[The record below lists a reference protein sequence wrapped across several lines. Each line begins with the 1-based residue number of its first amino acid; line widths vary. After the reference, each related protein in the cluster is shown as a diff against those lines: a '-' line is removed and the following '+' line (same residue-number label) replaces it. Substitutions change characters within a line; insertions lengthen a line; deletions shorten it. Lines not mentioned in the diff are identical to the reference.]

1 MAEDKLR
8 SYLKRVTTELQQ
20 TRTRLQDVRDR
31 AQEPIAIIGMS
42 CRFPGGVSSPDDFW
56 ELMANGTDAITG
68 FPADRGW
75 ESLEL
80 PAGGYVRQGGFLHD
94 AAEFDAEFFE
104 ISPREAAAMD
114 PQQRLLLETSWEAI
128 EHAGLDPSTL
138 RGSHTG
144 VFVGGTPQDFATVS
158 VGAPAEAAGFILTG
172 TAGSI
177 LSGRLAYT
185 LGLEGPAVTIDTA
198 CSSSL
203 VALHLAIRALRNDE
217 CSMALA
223 GGVTVMSTPGAFVE
237 FSRQNGL
244 AADGRCKPF
253 SEDAD
258 GVGWSEGVGLLLV
271 ERLSDARRNGHP
283 VLAVLRGS
291 AVNSDGASNGLTA
304 PNGPSQ
310 HRVIRQALLDAGVAA
325 GDVDIVEAHGTGTE
339 LGDPIEAQALIAT
352 YGRHRESDRPL
363 LLGSVKSNIGHTQA
377 AAGVAGV
384 MKTVLALRHGM
395 VPSSLHAAE
404 PTTKVTWPDG
414 AVRLVSEATVL
425 PDLDRPRLAGVSSFG
440 FSGTNAHVIVEE
452 APATPPSPD
461 TDGRPAAGWVPW
473 VLSGRTED
481 ALRAQ
486 AQRLVAAVDAA
497 SESSAADVASALLH
511 GRSCFEHRA
520 VVIGDDL
527 EALLAGATAVA
538 EGRPAP
544 SVVVGS
550 GAPEL
555 GPVLVFPGQGSQWL
569 GMAADLL
576 TSCSPF
582 ADRLAECERALAH
595 WVDFSV
601 TDVVRGTAPREALDR
616 VEVVQP
622 ALWAVMVSLAA
633 LWEAEGV
640 RPAAV
645 IGHSQGEIAAACAI
659 GALSLEDGARIV
671 ALRSAA
677 VAETLS
683 GRGGMVS
690 VTRSVAEVRADLAAW
705 GERISVAAINGPESV
720 VVSGERI
727 ALTELVE
734 QWERRDIRA
743 RWIPVDYAS
752 HSREV
757 DLLRT
762 RILELAGPIEPRPG
776 SVPFY
781 STVTGE
787 PLATEELDAD
797 YWFRNL
803 AETVQFE
810 QAVRACSARGH
821 TVFLEVSPHPVLTMG
836 IEQTL
841 TATGVADTAVV
852 CGTLRRDEPDLRRL
866 LLAEAVLHTRGVT
879 VGWHGTVRA
888 ATAAEVALPT
898 YAFQRRRYW
907 LEPHRPSIEPTGT
920 PAGEGETAFWARV
933 EQEDLTGLASSLD
946 VSTDAPLD
954 AVLPRLSAWHR
965 RRRELSTADSWRY
978 RIEWRPMRAQ
988 PDARLTGTW
997 LVVEPADGRCASS
1010 ASDVGTT
1017 LRAGGAEVV
1026 VLPVPSE
1033 LDRGGLADL
1042 LRRTLDG
1049 SAPLAGIVSLLALD
1063 EKNGTAI
1070 TSTMPE
1076 GGPATVALVQAL
1088 GDADLDAPL
1097 WCLTRGA
1104 VSTGPADPVTAPLQA
1119 QTWGFGRVVGAEHPE
1134 RWGGLVDLPE
1144 RLDAR
1149 AGARLR
1155 AVLAARDENE
1165 VAVRA
1170 AGSYGRRLVRAPLG
1184 ERPAVRS
1191 WQPEGTVLL
1200 TGGTGSLGA
1209 AVARWLARA
1218 GAENLLLLS
1227 RRGPSAPGAE
1237 DLRAELTGL
1246 GTEVT
1251 ILACDIAEKD
1261 QLRAAL
1267 DSIPAH
1273 RPLTSVVHT
1282 AAVLDDALVDAVT
1295 DAKLA
1300 AAYGAKVRGA
1310 INLHELTA
1318 DRPLAAFVLFS
1329 SLAGSLGIPGQA
1341 TYAPG
1346 NAVLDALAQHRRA
1359 RGLQATSVAWGH
1371 WAGGGIADDAVE
1383 QQLRRRGT
1391 VDMDPETAL
1400 TVLGQVL
1407 DHDETLLAVADID
1420 WSRLA
1425 AQVGTVHPLF
1435 RDLPDLRTAPTA
1447 PGTAD
1452 APTTA
1457 AGGSLTGRLAGL
1469 STQDQDRLL
1478 VDLVRAE
1485 AASVLGHSSS
1495 EAVGDE
1501 RAFRELGFDSLTSV
1515 ELRNRLNAVTGLRLP
1530 ATLLFDHPT
1539 PAGLAARLRADMA
1552 GGPSEDDGPTA
1563 QTGADDPIAIVAMS
1577 CRFPG
1582 GVDSPEQ
1589 LWSLLADGRDAISPF
1604 PADRGWE
1611 VLTGDGSLDAEADAP
1626 RSGGFL
1632 DDVAGFDAAL
1642 FGIAPREAAAM
1653 DPQQRLLLE
1662 TSWEAMERAGI
1673 DPQSLRGTATGVF
1686 VGSNNQD
1693 YANLLVRAGA
1703 EAAGYLST
1711 GGTASVLSG
1720 RLAYSFGLE
1729 GPAMTVDTACSSS
1742 LVALHLATQSLR
1754 NGECELALVGGVT
1767 VMSTPGGLLEFHRQ
1781 GGLSVDGR
1789 CRAFASDADGTGFA
1803 EGAGVLLVERLSD
1816 AQRNG
1821 RRVLAVIRGSAV
1833 NQDGA
1838 SNGLTAPNGPAQQ
1851 RVIRQALANARL
1863 GTDDVDVVE
1872 AHGTGT
1878 RLGDP
1883 IEAQAL
1889 IATYGRDRS
1898 AQRPLWLGSVKSNLG
1913 HTQAAAGVAGVIKMV
1928 LAITRAS
1935 LPPTLHVE
1943 EPTRE
1948 VDWSTGSVRLLTEPR
1963 PWQRAD
1969 RPRRAGVS
1977 SFGISGT
1984 NAHLILEEPP
1994 SVPPT
1999 PARPSPAVVPSTSV
2013 VPWVLSAQSE
2023 AGLRSQAARLRAF
2036 LTDRPGESPAD
2047 IGFSLA
2053 TTRAVLDHRA
2063 VVLVPDLDHGLA
2075 SLDDLAEGRRT
2086 VDGGTR
2092 GNSPDLRTAVLFTG
2106 QGAQRPGTGRELY
2119 EASPVFAEAFDEVC
2133 AELDTRLD
2141 TPLREIAF
2149 AEEGSPQAVLLDET
2163 RYTQACLFALE
2174 VALFRL
2180 VESFG
2185 LRPAAV
2191 GGHSVGELVAAY
2203 VSGVWSLADACAVVA
2218 ARGRLMQ
2225 ALPSGGAMVSVRETE
2240 SAVAESLAGLT
2251 DRVSIAA
2258 VNTADSVVVSGD
2270 AEVIDGLVTDWTA
2283 AGRRTRR
2290 LSVSHAFHSPRMDPM
2305 LAEFAEVLAAV
2316 EFHPPRLP
2324 IVSNRTGE
2332 FAAADFGTPEYWVR
2346 HARDAVRFA
2355 AGLHTLRADGI
2366 TAFLELGPDA
2376 VLTPMVRDTLPD
2388 VVGLAVLRRD
2398 RPEIESLLTALG
2410 GLHARGPAVDWASA
2424 FVGRDVRVLDL
2435 PTYAFQRRRFWLDP
2449 RVTETDTRQPTP
2461 SGLDDGAFW
2470 RQVEEEDLTGLA
2482 TTLDVDADAPW
2493 HEVLPMLA
2501 AWRHRRREMSTV
2513 ESWRYR
2519 VRWQPIAVSPGALLT
2534 GRWLVVEAA
2543 VEASRAHSVP
2553 DVAQLLSQAGAEVV
2567 RLVIESDTD
2576 PTETAALLRS
2586 TAHRP
2591 FAGVVSL
2598 LALDET
2604 AHRDESAVPAGL
2616 TATAAL
2622 VRALRDADLRAPLW
2636 CATRGAVSVGDSD
2649 PLHSPAQALTWGLG
2663 RVLGLERPDRWGGLI
2678 DLPDL
2683 LDARSTEWFVAAL
2696 AGVDDED
2703 QLAVRRSGVFVR
2715 RLVPAPP
2722 AAQAGSGWR
2731 PSGTVLVT
2739 GGTGSLG
2746 SHVAC
2751 WLAGQGAEHLLL
2763 VSRRG
2768 RSAPGAEDLELELA
2782 GIGVRVTIAA
2792 CDLADPAAVRDLIA
2806 SIPADRP
2813 LSAVV
2818 HAAGIVDDCPVEEL
2832 TVDRLAPVLRPKVA
2846 GVVNLHEATRG
2857 LDLNAF
2863 VLFSSVSAV
2872 WGSAGQGAYAA
2883 ANSYLDAFAEHRRAQ
2898 GLPATSIAWGGWGSG
2913 GMVDP
2918 AAEQVLLRRGLNPM
2932 APELAMTAMSQAVDA
2947 RDAAVA
2953 IADVD
2958 WTRFLPAFTIA
2969 RRRPLLDVLAAGLVR
2984 TNDPTPGPDVRSTAG
2999 ELLRTRLSAAD
3010 EAEGRALLIEMIR
3023 TEAAGVLRHVD
3034 AEAISADRSF
3044 QEAGFDSLTAIEF
3057 RERLGLVAGL
3067 TLPATLVFDHPTPEV
3082 LATHLRTELIGA
3094 PTGDGAGTSVTTSA
3108 RPSADEPLA
3117 IVGMACRLPGGV
3129 HSPEDLWRVVSDQ
3142 VDGMTTFPTDRGW
3155 QLAGVPGAPSGSP
3168 SDPTAPS
3175 VVGGFL
3181 DDVAG
3186 FDAAFFSI
3194 APVEAAATDPQQRL
3208 LLETTWEALERA
3220 GIDPQALRGSDT
3232 GVFVGGTAQ
3241 EHATALL
3248 GEPALGADYIL
3259 TGAAGSVLSGR
3270 LAYTFGFEGPAV
3282 TVDTACSSSLT
3293 ALHLAAQSLR
3303 TGECDLALAGGVTVM
3318 SSPGV
3323 FAAFSRQGGLAG
3335 DGRCKAF
3342 SHAADGT
3349 GWGEGVGMLVVERL
3363 SDARRHG
3370 HRVLAVVPGSAVNQD
3385 GASNGLTAPNGP
3397 AQQRVIRRALA
3408 NAGLT
3413 PSDVDVVEA
3422 HGTGTRLG
3430 DPIEAQALL
3439 ATYGAARPADAPLW
3453 LGSVKSN
3460 IGHTQAAA
3468 GVAGVIKMVQALR
3481 HGTLPATL
3489 HVDEP
3494 TPHVDWSSGAV
3505 RVLTE
3510 PQPWPDRDRPRRAAV
3525 SAFGL
3530 SGTNVHLIL
3539 EQDTADVDQPEIVDA
3554 PEVDDSG
3561 GSAVPEHGP
3570 EAVAT
3575 DRTPPTPWVISAR
3588 TPQALRAQAQALHTR
3603 LTDQP
3608 QLSTLDVGYSLITT
3622 RASLG
3627 SRAVVVGDDRT
3638 ELLAGLAD
3646 IASGLVPPAAGTQT
3660 ETRPVMVFSGHGS
3673 QWADMAAELIETN
3686 AVFAD
3691 RIDECERA
3699 LAPWV
3704 DWSLRAVLCDAEQS
3718 ALLARADVVSP
3729 VLWATAVALAELWAC
3744 HGVRPAAVVGH
3755 SQGEIAAACVAGT
3768 LSLADG
3774 ARLIALRSR
3783 AVLRLVGRGGMAL
3796 IAATAEDVRTRIA
3809 RWADRLVV
3817 AGHNGPRSVVVS
3829 GDLTALDELRVDCAA
3844 DEVRFDRVDIAYASH
3859 SPQTEVLRDEFPEL
3873 AATITPI
3880 EQPDAV
3886 PMISTVTGA
3895 PVSPADLDADYWF
3908 RNLSRPVEFDAA
3920 IRACLDRGHT
3930 TFLEVSPHPVLGLGL
3945 TQILEDAAPERRT
3958 LVQGTLRRNRPA
3970 ARSFLLAAGT
3980 LHTHGIAVD
3989 WSACFAGRGACRV
4002 DLPTYVFQHERFWLG
4017 PPTATSLDTRGLG
4030 LTMADHPVLGAAVD
4044 LPDVGGSLLTGRLS
4058 VPTHP
4063 WLGDHVVAGSVIYP
4077 GTGFVDLVLRAGAE
4091 VGCHRIEELVL
4102 HTPLVLSGD
4111 DAVAVQV
4118 AVGAA
4123 DEQGRRSVAVYAR
4136 DEQDVHPE
4144 AWRRH
4149 AGGVLAPD
4157 TPIAGDETLASW
4169 PPAAATAVS
4178 TDGFY
4183 DRMVGE
4189 AELYY
4194 GPVFQGLRGMWRRD
4208 DAVFA
4213 EVELPADAVGEA
4225 ERFTVHPALFDAAL
4239 HAVWLLGAGDTA
4251 DSDQED
4257 ASAEGARDHTRL
4269 PFSWSGVWLGA
4280 VGASRLRVRLRSTGG
4295 GVSILVADE
4304 TGSPV
4309 ASVAELVLRPL
4320 NGAPRDATVDA
4331 HRDSLFRL
4339 DWTRVEAAPGDP
4351 RPVVLTGHTAE
4362 PHWWVDRFGAELD
4375 TVESVTTLPAPIPA
4389 AVLLPWSSQSEVDDL
4404 GDLPADLATRVHDGV
4419 ADALDTVRTW
4429 LTEERFGAATLVV
4442 TTRGAVAARPKEDIT
4457 DLAAATLWGL
4467 LRSVQAEHPAR
4478 IALLDIDEHA
4488 TPVAL
4493 RSALATLAG
4502 HLEPCLAVR
4511 GGEVLA
4517 SRLAR
4522 VAHSELAAARDTA
4535 ADESGPGDHSEGGG
4549 AVGDAG
4555 TTDAAADGTV
4565 LVTGGTG
4572 ALGARL
4578 ARHLVVEHGV
4588 RHLLLTGRRGPDA
4601 PGAAELSAELT
4612 GLGASVTIRACDVAD
4627 PVEVRGLLAEVPTAH
4642 PLRGVVH
4649 TAGVLDDGVA
4659 TALTPERLGGVLR
4672 PKVDGAWNLHR
4683 LTRDQDLRIFVLFSA
4698 AAGVMGT
4705 PGQAAYAAANSFLDA
4720 LAAHRRARGLPGR
4733 SLAWGLWAQPD
4744 GLAADLHGSDQARLT
4759 GGGIKALSTDHALAL
4774 FDRCLRAEDAVLI
4787 PMHLDSRTLASW
4799 AGHDVPAILRGLVR
4813 SGPRPAARGRQQSAG
4828 ETTARLTEL
4837 SIEDRRVELLR
4848 IVRTVTARVLG
4859 HSGPDVI
4866 PEDGSFAE
4874 LGVGSLTAVELR
4886 NALAELSGL
4895 VLPAT
4900 LVFDVPTVAAVVED
4914 LLRRLAEHDGE
4925 ATPATARSGADP
4937 EPPGEQSGSLG
4948 GITALYHQA
4957 FSAGRIEDGRLLLAA
4972 VANLRPTFSSPA
4984 ELVSAPAAVRLSSG
4998 PRPSPLICFPSFS
5011 MLGGVHEF
5019 SRFAESFRGDRDVW
5033 ALPAP
5038 GFAPQET
5045 LPATVHALVE
5055 LHMESVRRYVQEG
5068 PFVLVGRSGGGLIAN
5083 AVAARLEEV
5092 GLPAAAV
5099 VLLDTSPARSEQ
5111 AEAIVPVLSEKLL
5124 EKETEFVAITGGAVN
5139 DVRLTAMAGYSALI
5153 ADCPPIAT
5161 AAPTLLVRAVEF
5173 PGDIG
5178 DAEVADAD
5186 WQSWWPHAEEVVEV
5200 AADHFSMM
5208 EDRAASTAEAV
5219 RAWLDSSSTTR
5230 R

>member
-1 MAEDKLR
+1 
-8 SYLKRVTTELQQ
+8 
-20 TRTRLQDVRDR
+20 
-31 AQEPIAIIGMS
+31 
-42 CRFPGGVSSPDDFW
+42 
-56 ELMANGTDAITG
+56 
-68 FPADRGW
+68 
-75 ESLEL
+75 
-80 PAGGYVRQGGFLHD
+80 
-94 AAEFDAEFFE
+94 
-104 ISPREAAAMD
+104 
-114 PQQRLLLETSWEAI
+114 
-128 EHAGLDPSTL
+128 
-138 RGSHTG
+138 
-144 VFVGGTPQDFATVS
+144 
-158 VGAPAEAAGFILTG
+158 
-172 TAGSI
+172 
-177 LSGRLAYT
+177 
-185 LGLEGPAVTIDTA
+185 
-198 CSSSL
+198 
-203 VALHLAIRALRNDE
+203 
-217 CSMALA
+217 
-223 GGVTVMSTPGAFVE
+223 
-237 FSRQNGL
+237 
-244 AADGRCKPF
+244 
-253 SEDAD
+253 
-258 GVGWSEGVGLLLV
+258 
-271 ERLSDARRNGHP
+271 
-283 VLAVLRGS
+283 
-291 AVNSDGASNGLTA
+291 
-304 PNGPSQ
+304 
-310 HRVIRQALLDAGVAA
+310 
-325 GDVDIVEAHGTGTE
+325 
-339 LGDPIEAQALIAT
+339 
-352 YGRHRESDRPL
+352 
-363 LLGSVKSNIGHTQA
+363 
-377 AAGVAGV
+377 
-384 MKTVLALRHGM
+384 
-395 VPSSLHAAE
+395 
-404 PTTKVTWPDG
+404 
-414 AVRLVSEATVL
+414 
-425 PDLDRPRLAGVSSFG
+425 
-440 FSGTNAHVIVEE
+440 
-452 APATPPSPD
+452 
-461 TDGRPAAGWVPW
+461 
-473 VLSGRTED
+473 
-481 ALRAQ
+481 
-486 AQRLVAAVDAA
+486 
-497 SESSAADVASALLH
+497 
-511 GRSCFEHRA
+511 
-520 VVIGDDL
+520 
-527 EALLAGATAVA
+527 
-538 EGRPAP
+538 
-544 SVVVGS
+544 
-550 GAPEL
+550 
-555 GPVLVFPGQGSQWL
+555 
-569 GMAADLL
+569 
-576 TSCSPF
+576 
-582 ADRLAECERALAH
+582 
-595 WVDFSV
+595 
-601 TDVVRGTAPREALDR
+601 
-616 VEVVQP
+616 
-622 ALWAVMVSLAA
+622 
-633 LWEAEGV
+633 
-640 RPAAV
+640 
-645 IGHSQGEIAAACAI
+645 
-659 GALSLEDGARIV
+659 
-671 ALRSAA
+671 
-677 VAETLS
+677 
-683 GRGGMVS
+683 
-690 VTRSVAEVRADLAAW
+690 
-705 GERISVAAINGPESV
+705 
-720 VVSGERI
+720 
-727 ALTELVE
+727 
-734 QWERRDIRA
+734 
-743 RWIPVDYAS
+743 
-752 HSREV
+752 
-757 DLLRT
+757 
-762 RILELAGPIEPRPG
+762 
-776 SVPFY
+776 
-781 STVTGE
+781 
-787 PLATEELDAD
+787 
-797 YWFRNL
+797 
-803 AETVQFE
+803 
-810 QAVRACSARGH
+810 
-821 TVFLEVSPHPVLTMG
+821 
-836 IEQTL
+836 
-841 TATGVADTAVV
+841 
-852 CGTLRRDEPDLRRL
+852 
-866 LLAEAVLHTRGVT
+866 
-879 VGWHGTVRA
+879 
-888 ATAAEVALPT
+888 
-898 YAFQRRRYW
+898 
-907 LEPHRPSIEPTGT
+907 
-920 PAGEGETAFWARV
+920 
-933 EQEDLTGLASSLD
+933 
-946 VSTDAPLD
+946 
-954 AVLPRLSAWHR
+954 
-965 RRRELSTADSWRY
+965 
-978 RIEWRPMRAQ
+978 
-988 PDARLTGTW
+988 
-997 LVVEPADGRCASS
+997 
-1010 ASDVGTT
+1010 
-1017 LRAGGAEVV
+1017 
-1026 VLPVPSE
+1026 
-1033 LDRGGLADL
+1033 
-1042 LRRTLDG
+1042 
-1049 SAPLAGIVSLLALD
+1049 
-1063 EKNGTAI
+1063 
-1070 TSTMPE
+1070 
-1076 GGPATVALVQAL
+1076 
-1088 GDADLDAPL
+1088 
-1097 WCLTRGA
+1097 
-1104 VSTGPADPVTAPLQA
+1104 
-1119 QTWGFGRVVGAEHPE
+1119 
-1134 RWGGLVDLPE
+1134 
-1144 RLDAR
+1144 
-1149 AGARLR
+1149 
-1155 AVLAARDENE
+1155 
-1165 VAVRA
+1165 
-1170 AGSYGRRLVRAPLG
+1170 
-1184 ERPAVRS
+1184 
-1191 WQPEGTVLL
+1191 
-1200 TGGTGSLGA
+1200 TGSLGA

-1218 GAENLLLLS
+1218 GAGHLLLLS
-1227 RRGPSAPGAE
+1227 RRGSSAPGAE

-1246 GTEVT
+1246 GAEVT

-1267 DSIPAH
+1267 DAIPAH

-1346 NAVLDALAQHRRA
+1346 NAVLDALAQYRRA
-1359 RGLQATSVAWGH
+1359 RGLPATSVAWGH

-1391 VDMDPETAL
+1391 IDMDPETAL

-1407 DHDETLLAVADID
+1407 DHDETLLSVADID

-1435 RDLPDLRTAPTA
+1435 RDLPDLRTAPAA
-1447 PGTAD
+1447 PGAAD
-1452 APTTA
+1452 APTAA
-1457 AGGSLTGRLAGL
+1457 AGGSLTSRLAGL
-1469 STQDQDRLL
+1469 SIQDQDRLL

-1485 AASVLGHSSS
+1485 AASVLGHSSA

-1539 PAGLAARLRADMA
+1539 PAGLAARLRADLA
-1552 GGPSEDDGPTA
+1552 GGPSENDRPTEQA
-1563 QTGADDPIAIVAMS
+1563 GSDEPVAIVAMS

-1589 LWSLLADGRDAISPF
+1589 LWSLLAEGRDAISPF
-1604 PADRGWE
+1604 PEDRGWD
-1611 VLTGDGSLDAEADAP
+1611 VLTGEGSLDAEADAP

-1662 TSWEAMERAGI
+1662 TSWEVMERAGI

-1693 YANLLVRAGA
+1693 YANLLVRAGSA
-1703 EAAGYLST
+1703 AAGYLST

-1742 LVALHLATQSLR
+1742 LVALHLAAQSLR
-1754 NGECELALVGGVT
+1754 NGECDLAVVGGVT

-1781 GGLSVDGR
+1781 GGLAADGR
-1789 CRAFASDADGTGFA
+1789 CRAFAAAADGTGFA
-1803 EGAGVLLVERLSD
+1803 EGVGVLLVERLSD
-1816 AQRNG
+1816 ARRNG

-1863 GTDDVDVVE
+1863 NTDDVDVVE

-1889 IATYGRDRS
+1889 IATYGRGRS
-1898 AQRPLWLGSVKSNLG
+1898 AERPLWLGSVKSNLG

-1928 LAITRAS
+1928 LAMTRAS

-1943 EPTRE
+1943 EPTPE
-1948 VDWSTGSVRLLTEPR
+1948 VDWSAGSVRLLTEPR
-1963 PWQRAD
+1963 SWQRAD

-1994 SVPPT
+1994 TVPPT
-1999 PARPSPAVVPSTSV
+1999 ATGPSPAAVAPATSV

-2053 TTRAVLDHRA
+2053 TTRAVLDCRA
-2063 VVLVPDLDHGLA
+2063 VVLAPDLDHGLA
-2075 SLDDLAEGRRT
+2075 ALDDLAEGRRT
-2086 VDGGTR
+2086 VDGGAR
-2092 GNSPDLRTAVLFTG
+2092 GNRPDLRTAVLFTG

-2119 EASPVFAEAFDEVC
+2119 ETSPVFADAFDEVC

-2149 AEEGSPQAVLLDET
+2149 AEEGSPLAALLDET

-2225 ALPSGGAMVSVRETE
+2225 ALPSGGAMVSVRDTE

-2270 AEVIDGLVTDWTA
+2270 AEVLDGLVADWTA

-2290 LSVSHAFHSPRMDPM
+2290 LPVSHAFHSPRMDPM
-2305 LAEFAEVLAAV
+2305 LAEFAEVLAGV

-2324 IVSNRTGE
+2324 VVSNRTGE
-2332 FAAADFGTPEYWVR
+2332 FAAEDFRTPAYWVG
-2346 HARDAVRFA
+2346 HARDAVRFM

-2376 VLTPMVRDTLPD
+2376 VLTPMVRDTLPG
-2388 VVGLAVLRRD
+2388 VLGVSALRRD
-2398 RPEIESLLTALG
+2398 RAEFESLLTALD
-2410 GLHARGPAVDWASA
+2410 GLHARGPALDWASA
-2424 FVGRDVRVLDL
+2424 FVGQDVRALDL

-2449 RVTETDTRQPTP
+2449 RVTEPDAPRPS

-2482 TTLDVDADAPW
+2482 TTLDVDAEAPW

-2501 AWRHRRREMSTV
+2501 AWRRRRREMSTV

-2519 VRWQPIAVSPGALLT
+2519 VSWQPVAVSPGSLLT
-2534 GRWLVVEAA
+2534 GRWLLVEPAA
-2543 VEASRAHSVP
+2543 EASRSPSDP
-2553 DVAQLLSQAGAEVV
+2553 DIARLLSQAGADVV
-2567 RLVIESDTD
+2567 RLVLESGTA
-2576 PTETAALLRS
+2576 PAETAALLRS
-2586 TAHRP
+2586 TAQGP
-2591 FAGVVSL
+2591 IAGVVSL

-2604 AHRDESAVPAGL
+2604 AHQDASTVPVGL

-2636 CATRGAVSVGDSD
+2636 CVTRGAVSVGDSD
-2649 PLHSPAQALTWGLG
+2649 PLRSPAQALTWGLG
-2663 RVLGLERPDRWGGLI
+2663 RVLALERPDRWGGLI
-2678 DLPDL
+2678 DVPGT
-2683 LDARSTEWFVAAL
+2683 LDARSAERFVAAL
-2696 AGVDDED
+2696 AGVEDED

-2722 AAQAGSGWR
+2722 AAHGGPGWR

-2739 GGTGSLG
+2739 GGTGALG

-2751 WLAGQGAEHLLL
+2751 WLAGQGAQHLLL
-2763 VSRRG
+2763 VSRQG

-2818 HAAGIVDDCPVEEL
+2818 HAAGVIDDCPVEEL
-2832 TVDRLAPVLRPKVA
+2832 TVDRLATVLRPKVA
-2846 GVVNLHEATRG
+2846 GLVNLHEATRG

-2883 ANSYLDAFAEHRRAQ
+2883 ANNFLDAFAEYRRAK

-2913 GMVDP
+2913 GMVDE
-2918 AAEQVLLRRGLNPM
+2918 AAEQTLLRRGLTPM
-2932 APELAMTAMSQAVDA
+2932 APELAMTAMAQAVDA
-2947 RDAAVA
+2947 RDTTVAV
-2953 IADVD
+2953 ADVD
-2958 WTRFLPAFTIA
+2958 WARFIPAFAIA
-2969 RRRPLLDVLAAGLVR
+2969 RRRPLLDVLSVGLAR
-2984 TNDPTPGPDVRSTAG
+2984 TNDPAPGSDDSSTAG
-2999 ELLRTRLSAAD
+2999 DLLRARLSAAD
-3010 EAEGRALLIEMIR
+3010 EAEGRALLIETIR
-3023 TEAAGVLRHVD
+3023 TEAARVLGHAD
-3034 AEAISADRSF
+3034 AEAISVDRSF
-3044 QEAGFDSLTAIEF
+3044 QEAGFDSMTAIEF
-3057 RERLGLVAGL
+3057 RERLGLATGL
-3067 TLPATLVFDHPTPEV
+3067 PLPATLVFDLPTPEV
-3082 LATHLRTELIGA
+3082 LATYLRTELSGV
-3094 PTGDGAGTSVTTSA
+3094 PSGDGAGTSVVAS
-3108 RPSADEPLA
+3108 RPAADEPLA
-3117 IVGMACRLPGGV
+3117 IVGMACRFPGGV
-3129 HSPEDLWRVVSDQ
+3129 HSPEDLWRVVSEQ
-3142 VDGMTTFPTDRGW
+3142 VDGMTSFPADRGW
-3155 QLAGVPGAPSGSP
+3155 QLAGVPGSP
-3168 SDPTAPS
+3168 SDATTSS

-3293 ALHLAAQSLR
+3293 ALHLAGQALR

-3323 FAAFSRQGGLAG
+3323 FAAFARQGGLAD

-3370 HRVLAVVPGSAVNQD
+3370 HPVLAVVPGSAVNQD

-3397 AQQRVIRRALA
+3397 AQQRVIRKALA
-3408 NAGLT
+3408 NAGLA

-3439 ATYGAARPADAPLW
+3439 ATYGADRAADAPLW

-3468 GVAGVIKMVQALR
+3468 GVAGVIKMVEALR

-3510 PQPWPDRDRPRRAAV
+3510 PQPWPEVGRPRRAAV

-3539 EQDTADVDQPEIVDA
+3539 EQDLAVVDHLEVVDSPADGEARTAVAER
-3554 PEVDDSG
+3554 ESEG
-3561 GSAVPEHGP
+3561 AVPS
-3570 EAVAT
+3570 
-3575 DRTPPTPWVISAR
+3575 RTSPTPWVISAR
-3588 TPQALRAQAQALHTR
+3588 TPQALRAQAQALHAR
-3603 LTDQP
+3603 LTGQP
-3608 QLSTLDVGYSLITT
+3608 QFSTLDVGYSLITT
-3622 RASLG
+3622 RASLT
-3627 SRAVVVGDDRT
+3627 SRAVVVGDDRA

-3646 IASGLVPPAAGTQT
+3646 VASGLVPPAAGTQT

-3673 QWADMAAELIETN
+3673 QWADMAAELIETSP
-3686 AVFAD
+3686 VFANG
-3691 RIDECERA
+3691 IDECERA

-3704 DWSLRAVLCDAEQS
+3704 NWSLRAVLCDAEQS

-3729 VLWATAVALAELWAC
+3729 VLWAMAVALAKLWAC

-3774 ARLIALRSR
+3774 ARLIALRSK
-3783 AVLRLVGRGGMAL
+3783 AVLRLVGQGGMAV
-3796 IAATAEDVRTRIA
+3796 IAATVEDVRTRIA

-3817 AGHNGPRSVVVS
+3817 AGRNGPRSVVVS
-3829 GDLTALDELRVDCAA
+3829 GDLTALDELRAECVA
-3844 DEVRFDRVDIAYASH
+3844 DAVRFDRVDIAYASH

-3873 AATITPI
+3873 VGTLTPT
-3880 EQPDAV
+3880 EQSGAV
-3886 PMISTVTGA
+3886 PIISTVTGA
-3895 PVSPADLDADYWF
+3895 PVGPADLDADYWF
-3908 RNLSRPVEFDAA
+3908 RNLARPVEFDAA
-3920 IRACLDRGHT
+3920 IRACLSRGHT
-3930 TFLEVSPHPVLGLGL
+3930 TFLEVSPHPVLGMGL

-3989 WSACFAGRGACRV
+3989 WSPCFAGREARRV
-4002 DLPTYVFQHERFWLG
+4002 DLPTYAFQHERYWLG
-4017 PPTATSLDTRGLG
+4017 PPTATSLGTKGLG

-4123 DEQGRRSVAVYAR
+4123 DDQGRRSVAVYAR
-4136 DEQDVHPE
+4136 DEQDTSPT

-4149 AGGVLAPD
+4149 AGGVLAPAA
-4157 TPIAGDETLASW
+4157 PIAGDSTLVSW
-4169 PPAAATAVS
+4169 PPEAATAVS
-4178 TDGFY
+4178 TEGFY

-4208 DAVFA
+4208 DEVFA

-4239 HAVWLLGAGDTA
+4239 HAVWLLGGDETA
-4251 DSDQED
+4251 DSDH
-4257 ASAEGARDHTRL
+4257 AGAPAEKAREHTRL

-4280 VGASRLRVRLRSTGG
+4280 VGASRLRVRLRSAGG

-4320 NGAPRDATVDA
+4320 SGALRDEAAQA

-4339 DWTRVEAAPGDP
+4339 EWTRVEPVSGDL
-4351 RPVVLTGHTAE
+4351 RPVVLTGHAAE
-4362 PHWWVDRFGAELD
+4362 RPRFADRLGADLD
-4375 TVESVTTLPAPIPA
+4375 TVESLTALPVPVPA
-4389 AVLLPWSSQSEVDDL
+4389 AVLLPWSARPDGGDLRDLRDL
-4404 GDLPADLATRVHDGV
+4404 GDLPADLARRLHDGV
-4419 ADALDTVRTW
+4419 AAALDTVRTW

-4442 TTRGAVAARPKEDIT
+4442 TTQGAVAARAGEDVT

-4467 LRSVQAEHPAR
+4467 LRSAQAEHPAR

-4488 TPVAL
+4488 TPAAL
-4493 RSALATLAG
+4493 RSALTTLAG
-4502 HLEPCLAVR
+4502 HTEPCLAVR

-4522 VAHSELAAARDTA
+4522 AAPSDLGAGRDPA
-4535 ADESGPGDHSEGGG
+4535 AGESGQGERIADGG
-4549 AVGDAG
+4549 AEA
-4555 TTDAAADGTV
+4555 TDAEADGTV

-4572 ALGARL
+4572 ALGSRL
-4578 ARHLVVEHGV
+4578 ARHLVIEHGV

-4601 PGAAELSAELT
+4601 PGAAALSAELT
-4612 GLGASVTIRACDVAD
+4612 GLGARVTIRACDVAD
-4627 PVEVRGLLAEVPTAH
+4627 PTEVRRLLAEVPAAH
-4642 PLRGVVH
+4642 PLRGIVH
-4649 TAGVLDDGVA
+4649 TAGVLDDGVV
-4659 TALTPERLGGVLR
+4659 TALTPERLGAVLR

-4683 LTRDQDLRIFVLFSA
+4683 LTRDLDLRSFVLFSA

-4720 LAAHRRARGLPGR
+4720 LAAHRRARGLPGQ
-4733 SLAWGLWAQPD
+4733 SLAWGLWEEPD
-4744 GLAADLHGSDQARLT
+4744 GLAADLHGGDQARLA
-4759 GGGIKALSTDHALAL
+4759 GGGIRALSTDHALAL
-4774 FDRCLRAEDAVLI
+4774 FDRCLRAEDAALV
-4787 PMHLDSRTLASW
+4787 PMHLDGRTLASW

-4813 SGPRPAARGRQQSAG
+4813 SGPRSAARGRQPSAG
-4828 ETTARLTEL
+4828 ETTAGLAAL
-4837 SIEDRRVELLR
+4837 SAEDRRVELLR
-4848 IVRTVTARVLG
+4848 IVRTVTAKVLG
-4859 HSGPDVI
+4859 HSGPDAV

-4900 LVFDVPTVAAVVED
+4900 LVFDVPTVAEVVED
-4914 LLRRLAEHDGE
+4914 LLRRLAEHSGE
-4925 ATPATARSGADP
+4925 ATTATVRSAAEP
-4937 EPPGEQSGSLG
+4937 ELPGERTGSLG

-4957 FSAGRIEDGRLLLAA
+4957 FHAGRIEDGRLLLAA
-4972 VANLRPTFSSPA
+4972 VANLRPTFTAPA
-4984 ELVSAPAAVRLSSG
+4984 ELASAPAAVRLSSG
-4998 PRPSPLICFPSFS
+4998 GRPSPLICFPSFS

-5038 GFAPQET
+5038 GFAPEEP
-5045 LPATVHALVE
+5045 LPATVDALVE
-5055 LHMESVRRYVQEG
+5055 LHVESVRRCVREE

-5111 AEAIVPVLSEKLL
+5111 AAAIVPVLSDKLL
-5124 EKETEFVAITGGAVN
+5124 EKEKEFVALTGGAVN
-5139 DVRLTAMAGYSALI
+5139 DVRLTAMAGYSTLI
-5153 ADCPPIAT
+5153 ADCPAIAT

-5173 PGDIG
+5173 PGDIAG
-5178 DAEVADAD
+5178 TEVADAD
-5186 WQSWWPHAEEVVEV
+5186 WQSWWPHAEDVVEV

-5208 EDRAASTAEAV
+5208 EDQAALTAEAV
-5219 RAWLDSSSTTR
+5219 RAWLDSSIT
-5230 R
+5230 